1 MIFAF
6 VLSSIGKTDLCS
18 DVHVRRVAFSVC
30 LIGIHESISAGD
42 APFTQQQDLVIA
54 DAASA
59 SPCRWT
65 SSLPPAPKR
74 PRDCGRR
81 QRAWHSDRGKIRDHR
96 YGQFYDIFCGRG
108 YCVFAV
114 RPGSIDRF
122 DAADMVANIET
133 AIRWVKE
140 HAGTYG
146 IDPAQVGLTGASAG
160 GHLAS
165 LTGLKTSRS
174 AEDPARVAA
183 VGVFFP
189 PTDLLDYG
197 GVKADPRGDTR
208 IGKIAARLGF
218 ASGTTGL
225 TDEQVDEKLA
235 LISPA
240 RQVHAGAPPFLLIHG
255 DADPAVPLKQS
266 EVLRDNL
273 KAADVPVELIVKP
286 GGGHPWST
294 IHEEVA
300 KLADW
305 FDQRLLPA
313 K

>member
-1 MIFAF
+1 MHRLHTYSHFA
-6 VLSSIGKTDLCS
+6 VLML
-18 DVHVRRVAFSVC
+18 VALFSARNSV
-30 LIGIHESISAGD
+30 AD

-54 DAASA
+54 DAHGLAVPMDVFTPTGAKNGRAIVDVAS
-59 SPCRWT
+59 
-65 SSLPPAPKR
+65 
-74 PRDCGRR
+74 G
-81 QRAWHSDRGKIRDHR
+81 AWHSDRGKIRDHQR
-96 YGQFYDIFCGRG
+96 GQFYDIFCGRG

-133 AIRWVKE
+133 AIRWVKD
-140 HAGTYG
+140 HAGAYG

-286 GGGHPWST
+286 GGGHPWPT

>member
-1 MIFAF
+1 MPRPHCSRVIAALTLMA
-6 VLSSIGKTDLCS
+6 LSTS
-18 DVHVRRVAFSVC
+18 
-30 LIGIHESISAGD
+30 SASAAD
-42 APFTQQQDLVIA
+42 SPFTQQQDLVIA
-54 DAASA
+54 DSHGLGVPMDIFTPTGAKNGRAIVDVAS
-59 SPCRWT
+59 
-65 SSLPPAPKR
+65 
-74 PRDCGRR
+74 G
-81 QRAWHSDRGKIRDHR
+81 AWHSDRGKIRDHQR
-96 YGQFYDIFCGRG
+96 GQFYDIFCGRG
-108 YCVFAV
+108 YTVFAV

-140 HAGTYG
+140 RAGAYG
-146 IDPAQVGLTGASAG
+146 IDPAHVGLTGASAG

-183 VGVFFP
+183 VAVFFP
-189 PTDLLDYG
+189 PTDFIDYG
-197 GVKADPRGDTR
+197 GVKADPRGDSR

-218 ASGTTGL
+218 AGRTEGL
-225 TDEQVDEKLA
+225 TDEQVEEKLA

-266 EVLRDNL
+266 EVFCDNL
-273 KAADVPVELIVKP
+273 KAANVPVELIVKP
-286 GGGHPWST
+286 GGGHPWPT